1 MKDLLKN
8 YRQLAVTRSDYFE
21 PKTKTRSENVVK
33 KAKTEIA
40 GEKKQK
46 YTDEQ
51 LADRY
56 AMGLCHKLQTN

>member
-1 MKDLLKN
+1 MKDLLNN
-8 YRQLAVTRSDYFE
+8 YRNLAVTRSDYFE

-33 KAKTEIA
+33 KPKTESVTLRTP
-40 GEKKQK
+40 K

-56 AMGLCHKLQTN
+56 AMGKM

>member
-1 MKDLLKN
+1 MKKLLNN
-8 YRQLAVTRSDYFE
+8 YRNLAVTRSDYFE

-33 KAKTEIA
+33 KPKTDNV
-40 GEKKQK
+40 GEKKPK

-56 AMGLCHKLQTN
+56 AMSSIR

>member
-33 KAKTEIA
+33 KVKTEIV

-56 AMGLCHKLQTN
+56 AMSKIK

>member
-1 MKDLLKN
+1 MKDLLNN
-8 YRQLAVTRSDYFE
+8 YRNLAIKRSDWFE

-33 KAKTEIA
+33 KHKTESVA
-40 GEKKQK
+40 LRTPK

-56 AMGLCHKLQTN
+56 AMGLCK

>member
-1 MKDLLKN
+1 MKDLLNN

-21 PKTKTRSENVVK
+21 PKTKTRSENFVK
-33 KAKTEIA
+33 KHQTE
-40 GEKKQK
+40 GMEGMEDKKSK

-56 AMGLCHKLQTN
+56 AMSSIR

>member
-1 MKDLLKN
+1 MKDLLNN
-8 YRQLAVTRSDYFE
+8 YRNLAIKRSDWFE

-33 KAKTEIA
+33 KVKTDNAE
-40 GEKKQK
+40 EKKQK

-56 AMGLCHKLQTN
+56 AMGSIR

>member
-1 MKDLLKN
+1 MKDLLN
-8 YRQLAVTRSDYFE
+8 NHRNLAVTRSDYFE

-33 KAKTEIA
+33 KVKTETV
-40 GEKKQK
+40 GEKKPK

-56 AMGLCHKLQTN
+56 AMGLCK

>member
-1 MKDLLKN
+1 MKDLLNN
-8 YRQLAVTRSDYFE
+8 YRNLAVTRSDYFE

-33 KAKTEIA
+33 KPKTDNV

-56 AMGLCHKLQTN
+56 AMGSIR

>member
-1 MKDLLKN
+1 MKDLLNN
-8 YRQLAVTRSDYFE
+8 YRNLAVTRSDHFE

-33 KAKTEIA
+33 KVKPEVME
-40 GEKKQK
+40 EKKPK

-56 AMGLCHKLQTN
+56 AMNSIK